1 MSGAT
6 MTPSEAHVAL
16 CFEAPHGGVID
27 ALTAD
32 LNKCQRHLNKNLKSQ
47 FWRRVWVRSI
57 FALVEGGTHFMKVS
71 AFSHHERNTRMF
83 YHLFQSFGKESP
95 VPMFSEL
102 IPINELAVLL
112 DEDTVVSDRGHCQ
125 VKESFLPLEKNIR
138 FMFHMLARIYGLSF
152 KPDYGPKGKWAC
164 LLQGSKIRNRITHP
178 KTFRQIN
185 VADDELPIL
194 RDGCQWYLD
203 TLSAAGA
210 EVMTNL
216 KAVETSIQRWVH
228 TLEPEELFAL
238 SRAWG
243 AETPEAEASTP

>member
-1 MSGAT
+1 

-16 CFEAPHGGVID
+16 CFEAPDSGVID
-27 ALTAD
+27 TLTAD
-32 LNKCQRHLNKNLKSQ
+32 LHKCGRHLNKNLKSQ

-83 YHLFQSFGKESP
+83 YHLFQSLGKGSP

-112 DEDTVVSDRGHCQ
+112 DEDTVVSEKGHCQ
-125 VKESFLPLEKNIR
+125 VRESFLPLEKNIR

-164 LLQGSKIRNRITHP
+164 LLKGAKIRNRITHP
-178 KTFRQIN
+178 KTFSEID
-185 VADDELPIL
+185 VADEELPIL

-203 TLSAAGA
+203 TLSAAGV
-210 EVMTNL
+210 EVMANL
-216 KAVETSIQRWVH
+216 STLEKSIQKWVH
-228 TLEPEELFAL
+228 TLNPEELFML
-238 SRAWG
+238 WRAFNY
-243 AETPEAEASTP
+243 ETPEAEAPTT